1 VLVQIYEVQTPEE
14 AVALA
19 RLGVDHIGVLV
30 GDGAFPRELSAERA
44 KAIFAAT
51 PAATKR
57 VALSLSSQLTEVAR
71 VAAETRPDIIQI
83 QAALEDFSVAMT
95 RTIKA
100 RFPQILLMRAIAI
113 IDEASIDIARSY
125 QGVADFLL
133 LDSYDPSSRQFGAL
147 GRPHDWNLSRRIVDE
162 LSVPAILAG
171 GLGPDNVAEAIK
183 AVRPAGVDSK
193 TKTDRPDGTGKDLE
207 KVRRFVAAAKLTT

>member
-1 VLVQIYEVQTPEE
+1 
-14 AVALA
+14 
-19 RLGVDHIGVLV
+19 
-30 GDGAFPRELSAERA
+30 
-44 KAIFAAT
+44 
-51 PAATKR
+51 
-57 VALSLSSQLTEVAR
+57 LTEVAR

-113 IDEASIDIARSY
+113 IDEASVEIARSY
-125 QGVADFLL
+125 EGVADFLL

-147 GRPHDWNLSRRIVDE
+147 GRPHDWSLSRRIVDK
-162 LSVPAILAG
+162 LSVPVILAG
-171 GLGPDNVAEAIK
+171 GLGPDNVAEAIE

-193 TKTDRPDGTGKDLE
+193 TKTDRPDGAGKDLE